1 MAIFGVA
8 RPGGRHRHR
17 YHGALALGLDRHR
30 WALRPGVRALALAPP
45 HSLDRHPNPAGAS
58 PNAPSRPCHYLITD
72 RPVRRNSTGC
82 NTALNFLILSQV
94 NMSQILCDV
103 CHIFSSLILSKMQ
116 LRAVRR
122 AARKISVHTPDQV
135 GAHAVM
141 SKNLDDVPRP
151 LRFSVSFVAVAALLL
166 GTLSRR
172 HHVDPFAAVLPQR
185 DFAAPEGMRASGG
198 DATVSDTQGAELL
211 VADPGAARA
220 QRRAAEAGAL
230 VLLRRSAA
238 RRDRGGLLPDLPTI
252 ERDPQYPSTLVYR
265 LRGLGDDQR
274 LVRVTGD
281 GTAVAGVTQYR
292 PELDTSFTR
301 VTEQAKAWTVRTPDG
316 MTRLFEANSAASD
329 LATRWNL
336 TRERDAR
343 SATRSSTHGV
353 ATPARRATS
362 TSRCR
367 RSSTPRTRLQAR
379 PARARRAHLRTDET
393 CRDSAVPAGA
403 RTDHHF
409 GFKRLFGARIL
420 KEVVTS
426 VRDGQQTGWRVVTR
440 HRLGYDSSTLS
451 CSATQRPCAT

>member
-1 MAIFGVA
+1 MGRSCSISPLGVA

-30 WALRPGVRALALAPP
+30 WARVPASGRSPL
-45 HSLDRHPNPAGAS
+45 RHPTASTDTRTRLGPAQTPLPAHADH
-58 PNAPSRPCHYLITD
+58 PITD

-166 GTLSRR
+166 GTLSA
-172 HHVDPFAAVLPQR
+172 HGTTSDPFAAVLPQR

-198 DATVSDTQGAELL
+198 DATVSDTQGAASYSWPIQ
-211 VADPGAARA
+211 VPPGRNGVQPKLALSYSS
-220 QRRAAEAGAL
+220 AGAL
-230 VLLRRSAA
+230 
-238 RRDRGGLLPDLPTI
+238 RGGIAVGFSLDLPTI

-367 RSSTPRTRLQAR
+367 RSSTPRTRLQGSARTRASSSPTDRSR
-379 PARARRAHLRTDET
+379 PAATRRCRRARGPIII
-393 CRDSAVPAGA
+393 SA
-403 RTDHHF
+403 
-409 GFKRLFGARIL
+409 
-420 KEVVTS
+420 
-426 VRDGQQTGWRVVTR
+426 
-440 HRLGYDSSTLS
+440 SSA
-451 CSATQRPCAT
+451 CSARGS